1 MRPSS
6 PSVAQ
11 VSDDTFA
18 TEVLGASG
26 PVLVDFWAPW
36 CQPCLKLAPVL
47 SELAVEYG
55 DRLRVLALD
64 VDENPDTVQAYGI
77 VSLPTMILF
86 RDGEPV
92 SSLVGARPK
101 PALAAQLATLV
112 P

>member
-1 MRPSS
+1 MNGSS

-11 VSDDTFA
+11 VTDDTFA

-47 SELAVEYG
+47 SELAADYG
-55 DRLRVLALD
+55 DRLRVVAVE
-64 VDENPDTVQAYGI
+64 VDENPDTTQAYGI
-77 VSLPTMILF
+77 ESIPTLLLF
-86 RDGEPV
+86 RDGELV
-92 SSLVGARPK
+92 SSIVGARPK
-101 PALAAQLATLV
+101 PTLAAELAALV

>member
-1 MRPSS
+1 MTGSPS
-6 PSVAQ
+6 SVAQ
-11 VSDDTFA
+11 VTDDTFA

-55 DRLRVLALD
+55 DRLRVVALD
-64 VDENPDTVQAYGI
+64 VDENPDTTQAYGV
-77 VSLPTMILF
+77 VSIPTLLLF

-92 SSLVGARPK
+92 ASIVGARPK